1 MLSAVKMEGH
11 EAPDWSGFYS
21 EEVGE
26 LSTRTRPEQKKKK
39 ALKVGDD
46 KVCEKASY
54 QKYGPIKIT
63 NTSQGCYNYV
73 CCFYVLFHSSILFQ
87 IRQKKHRNIFN

>member
-26 LSTRTRPEQKKKK
+26 LWTQTRPEQK
-39 ALKVGDD
+39 AHKVGAD
-46 KVCEKASY
+46 KVCEKVSDR
-54 QKYGPIKIT
+54 K
-63 NTSQGCYNYV
+63 C
-73 CCFYVLFHSSILFQ
+73 
-87 IRQKKHRNIFN
+87 NI

>member
-26 LSTRTRPEQKKKK
+26 LSTQTRPEQK
-39 ALKVGDD
+39 ARKVGDD
-46 KVCEKASY
+46 KVCEKAKY
-54 QKYGPIKIT
+54 QKYLTIKSQTRHRDATIT
-63 NTSQGCYNYV
+63 FVAS
-73 CCFYVLFHSSILFQ
+73 
-87 IRQKKHRNIFN
+87 IFNSLK

>member
-26 LSTRTRPEQKKKK
+26 LQHRTRPELQP
-39 ALKVGDD
+39 AKVWGD
-46 KVCEKASY
+46 KVFEK
-54 QKYGPIKIT
+54 
-63 NTSQGCYNYV
+63 V
-73 CCFYVLFHSSILFQ
+73 FD
-87 IRQKKHRNIFN
+87 